1 MTSFIDQQEGSN
13 ADVKA
18 RIGKT
23 RAAFLQLKNIWNTK
37 QTQSKSE
44 YLMRTSTQFYY
55 TDLKLAE
62 LPQLSSRRYT
72 YL

>member
-1 MTSFIDQQEGSN
+1 MTSFVDQQGGSN

-18 RIGKT
+18 KIPKA
-23 RAAFLQLKNIWNTK
+23 RAAFLQLKNIWNSK

-44 YLMRTSTQFYY
+44 YLMRTSTKFYY

-62 LPQLSSRRYT
+62 LPQPSSRRYK